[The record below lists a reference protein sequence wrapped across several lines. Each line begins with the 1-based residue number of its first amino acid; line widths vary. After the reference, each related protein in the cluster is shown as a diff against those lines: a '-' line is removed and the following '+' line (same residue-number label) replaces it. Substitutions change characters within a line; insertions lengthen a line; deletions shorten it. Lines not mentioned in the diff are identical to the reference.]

1 MKELL
6 RLGAVLTV
14 LGVAAFGFVY
24 LQMKKGYPLK
34 VGEPAPA
41 FSLPTLDGNAT
52 ELGSLRGRVVL
63 VNLWASWCPPCLA
76 EMPSLQ
82 RLHQKLAAEGLVVLG
97 VSADEDEKDIRQAL
111 AKIPVSFPILRDPE
125 GRMANQYRATGYP
138 ETYLVDKQGLLQ
150 ATFIG
155 PHEWDSPEVLQKVRH
170 YLR

>member
-6 RLGAVLTV
+6 RLGAILAV

-24 LQMKKGYPLK
+24 LQMKKGYALK

-41 FSLPTLDGNAT
+41 FALPTLDGNPTDLAT
-52 ELGSLRGRVVL
+52 LRGRVVL
-63 VNLWASWCPPCLA
+63 VNLWASWCPPCLI

-82 RLHQKLAAEGLVVLG
+82 RLHQKLAADGLVVLG
-97 VSADEDEKDIRQAL
+97 VSADDDEKEIRKVL

-138 ETYLVDKQGLLQ
+138 ETYLVDKQGVLQ

-155 PHEWDSPEVLQKVRH
+155 PMEWDSPEVVTRIRH
-170 YLR
+170 FLH

>member
-14 LGVAAFGFVY
+14 LGIAAFGFVY

-34 VGEPAPA
+34 IGEPAPA
-41 FSLPTLDGNAT
+41 FSLPTLDGDAT
-52 ELGSLRGRVVL
+52 ELARLRGRVVL
-63 VNLWASWCPPCLA
+63 VNLGASWCPPCLE

-82 RLHQKLAAEGLVVLG
+82 RLHQKLSAEGLVVLG
-97 VSADEDEKDIRQAL
+97 VSADDDEKDIRQVL
-111 AKIPVSFPILRDPE
+111 AKIPVSFPILRDPD

-138 ETYLVDKQGLLQ
+138 ETYLVDKQGRLQ

-155 PHEWDSPEVLQKVRH
+155 PREWDSPEVLQKVRR